1 MATRIAEYVTQK
13 LLESSVIEEGDR
25 ELFVYGFFLL
35 VMRSFFLF
43 ITVFAGLM
51 VSIPGESILF
61 YMVFMFLRTYAGGV
75 HARTEMTC
83 TILTSLTL
91 IISVF
96 GIKFMEQMNNDIIPV
111 LMFIGGCVSILLFS
125 PLDTKEKPLEDQE
138 KKKYRTVCVS
148 AILLCTTVA
157 FVAYLFALEVI
168 LCPLAGGVCLE
179 GVLLI
184 IGKICHASE
193 SNTSKV

>member
-125 PLDTKEKPLEDQE
+125 PLDTKEKPLEEWE
-138 KKKYRTVCVS
+138 KKKYRTVCVAIVLFCIAVILIAYKLALN
-148 AILLCTTVA
+148 AIL
-157 FVAYLFALEVI
+157 Y
-168 LCPLAGGVCLE
+168 PLACGVFLKE
-179 GVLLI
+179 HYWLL
-184 IGKICHASE
+184 GKYVA
-193 SNTSKV
+193 